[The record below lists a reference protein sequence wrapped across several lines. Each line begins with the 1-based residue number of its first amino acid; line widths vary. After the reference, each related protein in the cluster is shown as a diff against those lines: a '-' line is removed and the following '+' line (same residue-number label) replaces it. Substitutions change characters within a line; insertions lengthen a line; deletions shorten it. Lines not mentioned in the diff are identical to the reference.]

1 MLPRLLPDQCL
12 IFTFSFGMEI
22 YVVNDTQNSEINKG
36 LLHEIIFS
44 RLRHKFVI
52 RPFATSDV

>member
-12 IFTFSFGMEI
+12 IFTFSFGTEI

-36 LLHEIIFS
+36 LLHEIIFF
-44 RLRHKFVI
+44 KVAPQI
-52 RPFATSDV
+52 GYKTICNQ

>member
-36 LLHEIIFS
+36 LLHEIIFF
-44 RLRHKFVI
+44 KVAPQI
-52 RPFATSDV
+52 GYKTICNQ